1 MSLTIFGVGSITN
14 AIRGKNLL
22 QQQGIRAYI
31 QRKQDMQNGCGYRL
45 AIYDK
50 GEEARAILERNNV
63 RIMRVIRDGE
73 EG

>member
-14 AIRGKNLL
+14 AVRGKSLL

-31 QRKQDMQNGCGYRL
+31 QRKQDLQNGCGYRL
-45 AIYDK
+45 AVYDK
-50 GEEARAILERNNV
+50 GEEAKSVLERNKV